1 MHNSTAVFPVV
12 PASPSAQAVVS
23 HAGLGVLASFLNAL
37 GFRKLCEDRFSQFVP
52 SLAGHRPAKILGS
65 LALMLAGGGEQVT
78 DVDQVRA
85 APALFGPVASDA
97 TISRFMARVKDQP
110 EAFAYGFATMQRT
123 LRSKVW
129 AAAGKRSPARRATAA
144 DPLIIDIDASLV
156 HVHSEKE
163 NAAPTYKGG
172 YGFSPLIAMV
182 DYGDGNG
189 TGEVLAILM
198 RPGNR
203 GANSARDHIEVLSQ
217 ALAQLPDEFYNPDG
231 TLTGEKILVRT
242 DGAGAS
248 REFLHHLHSL
258 GLQFSTSFALPVANE
273 RLIGWISEKKYWEPA
288 TDQHGKPRHNAW
300 VIDASKVI
308 PLKDYPPGTRLHLRA
323 EPLHPGAKA
332 SLFDTEG
339 NRVTAFLTN
348 APRYNVAFL
357 DARHRAR
364 GRCENRIKTLK
375 STGLGKFPY
384 HSYSAN
390 IAWAHLAMFAM
401 NLISWLQL
409 TVLPG
414 GHEAGCWDVKR
425 WRYRLFSMAGK
436 IVNGGRQTKLLVS
449 DKAPEAALLLELHER
464 IKHLQ
469 PRFKDC
475 ILVT

>member
-1 MHNSTAVFPVV
+1 MNNFTAVFPVI
-12 PASPSAQAVVS
+12 PASLSTQALVS
-23 HAGLGVLASFLNAL
+23 HAGLGMLASFLNAL

-52 SLAGHRPAKILGS
+52 EMAGHRPGKILGS

-78 DVDQVRA
+78 DVDQLRA
-85 APALFGPVASDA
+85 APALFGAVGSDA
-97 TISRFMARVKDQP
+97 TISRFMGRVKEQP
-110 EAFAYGFATMQRT
+110 AAFAYGFSTMQRT
-123 LRSKVW
+123 LRSKIRE
-129 AAAGKRSPARRATAA
+129 AAGKRSPARQATAQ

-163 NAAPTYKGG
+163 NAEGTYKGG

-182 DYGDGNG
+182 DYGAGNG

-198 RPGNR
+198 RPGNK
-203 GANSARDHIEVLSQ
+203 GANSAKDHIEVLSQ
-217 ALAQLPDEFYNPDG
+217 ALAQLPDEFYDEQG
-231 TLTGEKILVRT
+231 ELIGEKILIRT
-242 DGAGAS
+242 DSAGAS
-248 REFLHHLHSL
+248 REFLHHLDSM

-273 RLIGWISEKKYWEPA
+273 RLIGWINEKKYWEPA
-288 TDQHGKPRHNAW
+288 TDQQGKQRHNAW

-308 PLKDYPPGTRLHLRA
+308 PLKEYPPGTRLHLRA

-332 SLFDTEG
+332 SLFDTDG

-375 STGLGKFPY
+375 NAGLGKLPY
-384 HSYSAN
+384 HSYAAN
-390 IAWAHLAMFAM
+390 TAWANLAMFAM
-401 NLISWLQL
+401 NLIAWLQL
-409 TVLPG
+409 ATLPG
-414 GHEAGCWDVKR
+414 GHEAGCWDMKR

-436 IVNGGRQTKLLVS
+436 IVHSGRQTKLLIS
-449 DKAPEAALLLELHER
+449 SKAPEATLLLELYER

-469 PRFKDC
+469 QHFKDR
-475 ILVT
+475 ILTT